1 MDRATS
7 LFWCGAAGLL
17 AIAVAAA
24 LELPVHDA
32 PPSPRAAAGP
42 QPETTFARSRGAAPA
57 QARLPSQL
65 NAVHSAERSWEA
77 RVDAFRQQSRLVVD
91 RGGTPEEVAA
101 ALKGL
106 RDSHFSHDEQVLL
119 DKYLAPAVPTLTRQ

>member
-24 LELPVHDA
+24 LESPVPVA
-32 PPSPRAAAGP
+32 WPSPRAVAAP
-42 QPETTFARSRGAAPA
+42 QPEPTSARLGGAAPA

-77 RVDAFRQQSRLVVD
+77 RVDAFRQQSRLIAD
-91 RGGTPEEVAA
+91 RGGSPEHVAA

-106 RDSHFSHDEQVLL
+106 RDSHFSPDEQVLL